1 MLLDPNIEQIFFYNL
16 SEPSFIVDA
25 DFKFRKLNE
34 AAKELITGINEGENF
49 LGYFS
54 GSSVQLLER
63 LLLESKNFLKT
74 VTEEAEITFR
84 NTNNLVHSKVIITP
98 ISVDNSQ
105 IFIIT
110 FSLLKVK
117 SISEK
122 TSSQLKMT
130 GSIELESLA
139 NKEILEIVADIKA
152 SFPFTLV
159 DKKRIRKKIDELKCP
174 FWIKMPDAKYVIVN
188 KLFASVF
195 NLKQEQLE
203 NKSETEFLPAY
214 LSQFY
219 TAINSYIKET
229 SQGIRYNGIGS
240 LEKQFGEKVMITEI
254 PLLDLNKEVIGMIGF
269 AKPETELFASS
280 QPPDK
285 EITLLT
291 QLNIPYIVINNEL
304 SIVTVSKKYSDT
316 FELDQSQKFEGTDL
330 KQITDSDLF
339 KKIKLHIENRK
350 YDVDIWHTFSVND
363 KLKKMRIKITENADS
378 ERKNQYILTFME
390 INDLSSKKTSKEN
403 MYELLMKNTLEAV
416 FLYEVENLKFL
427 DVNDAALKLYGYK
440 RDEFLQMDLTDLYAP
455 EDIQTLL
462 ESSNK
467 KSKEGEFTG
476 PWRHKKKDGTSVLV
490 EISKVST
497 TYDNKACQLNV
508 IRDVTKNV
516 ENKKELNIYKILF
529 DNTSDSV
536 MFTDKDG
543 FITYCNKSVTDNFGF
558 IFEDLKERPFLSLLS
573 DGDRAKINTNVFHS
587 DAKETQQFVI
597 NMKNV
602 KGDLSEVNLVSTPHA
617 GFNNEIESFSLILKK
632 VKSAEENSM
641 RHLTKSEIST
651 GKLDPSFLSNL
662 FHELLTPIN
671 VIVGFTQELMESIP
685 NPSDDQKEAASIIS
699 ENQKVLLQT
708 MDTAVEYSHME
719 QNEIHI
725 SSDEINFVE
734 LLPNIE
740 ESIKKTLEAKN
751 VEFDYSKISSS
762 LTFHSDKQRFLTLVS
777 LFLKFSIQMT
787 KEKKIY
793 LSAYP
798 RNEKEFIISVKDSK
812 SRVSA
817 GLLKNLRELFT
828 VDESI
833 IRHAFGISRFTIRLA
848 RKLVEILAEQ
858 IEVFQ
863 KDNEATEYA
872 IIFPVNLEVESK
884 AKNLGKT
891 VSLVEKETRESGK
904 VKEQKEVVQK
914 EKSVPAVKTAKGKS
928 EPVQPH
934 PVQDTKVEKLED
946 LDLTELN
953 CLCVEDQVDSQ
964 ILFKVQMKDLK
975 SVEFCASFEEA
986 IPLLKSKSFNFI
998 VMDINLQ
1005 GEYNGLDAL
1014 HILRKMPAYQDVPVI
1029 AVSAYVLPGDKAKFI
1044 AAGFNDFI
1052 SKPVLHDKLVD
1063 SLKRIFA

>member
-1 MLLDPNIEQIFFYNL
+1 M
-16 SEPSFIVDA
+16 
-25 DFKFRKLNE
+25 
-34 AAKELITGINEGENF
+34 
-49 LGYFS
+49 
-54 GSSVQLLER
+54 
-63 LLLESKNFLKT
+63 
-74 VTEEAEITFR
+74 
-84 NTNNLVHSKVIITP
+84 
-98 ISVDNSQ
+98 
-105 IFIIT
+105 
-110 FSLLKVK
+110 
-117 SISEK
+117 
-122 TSSQLKMT
+122 
-130 GSIELESLA
+130 
-139 NKEILEIVADIKA
+139 
-152 SFPFTLV
+152 
-159 DKKRIRKKIDELKCP
+159 RIRIAE
-174 FWIKMPDAKYVIVN
+174 
-188 KLFASVF
+188 
-195 NLKQEQLE
+195 E
-203 NKSETEFLPAY
+203 
-214 LSQFY
+214 
-219 TAINSYIKET
+219 
-229 SQGIRYNGIGS
+229 
-240 LEKQFGEKVMITEI
+240 
-254 PLLDLNKEVIGMIGF
+254 
-269 AKPETELFASS
+269 
-280 QPPDK
+280 
-285 EITLLT
+285 
-291 QLNIPYIVINNEL
+291 
-304 SIVTVSKKYSDT
+304 
-316 FELDQSQKFEGTDL
+316 
-330 KQITDSDLF
+330 TDS
-339 KKIKLHIENRK
+339 KGN
-350 YDVDIWHTFSVND
+350 
-363 KLKKMRIKITENADS
+363 
-378 ERKNQYILTFME
+378 NQYILTFME
-390 INDLSSKKTSKEN
+390 ITDISSKKSSKEN
-403 MYELLMKNTLEAV
+403 MYELLMKNTPEAV

-467 KSKEGEFTG
+467 KSKEGVFTG

-490 EISKVST
+490 EINKVST
-497 TYDNKACQLNV
+497 TFENKASQLNV

-516 ENKKELNIYKILF
+516 ENKKELNIYKVLF
-529 DNTSDSV
+529 ENTSDSV
-536 MFTDKDG
+536 IFTDKDG

-558 IFEDLKERPFLSLLS
+558 IFQDLKERPFLSLLS

-587 DAKETQQFVI
+587 DAKDTQQFI
-597 NMKNV
+597 ISMKNV
-602 KGDLSEVNLVSTPHA
+602 KGDLSEVKLVSTPHI
-617 GFNNEIESFSLILKK
+617 GFNNEIESFSLILKEMK
-632 VKSAEENSM
+632 LVEETSKKGIN
-641 RHLTKSEIST
+641 KSEITT

-740 ESIKKTLEAKN
+740 ENIKKTSESKN
-751 VEFDYSKISSS
+751 VELDYSKISSS

-798 RNEKEFIISVKDSK
+798 RDDKEFIISVKDSK
-812 SRVSA
+812 TGVSA

-848 RKLVEILAEQ
+848 RKLVEILAEK

-872 IIFPVNLEVESK
+872 IIFPINLEAESK

-891 VSLVEKETRESGK
+891 VSLEGKETRDVVK
-904 VKEQKEVVQK
+904 VKEPKLEPKK
-914 EKSVPAVKTAKGKS
+914 EKQEPLVKASKEKTEAVHQMH
-928 EPVQPH
+928 EPRL
-934 PVQDTKVEKLED
+934 EKLAE
-946 LDLTELN
+946 LELSELN

-964 ILFKVQMKDLK
+964 ILFKVQMKELK

>member
-1 MLLDPNIEQIFFYNL
+1 MLLDPNIEQVFFHNL

-25 DFKFRKLNE
+25 DFKLRKFN
-34 AAKELITGINEGENF
+34 KVTNNLIFGLNEGENF

-54 GSSVQLLER
+54 GSSIQTLER
-63 LLLESKNFLKT
+63 LLLESKNYLKS

-84 NTNNLVHSKVIITP
+84 NKKDPDYFNVIITP
-98 ISVDNSQ
+98 ITVDNTQ
-105 IFIIT
+105 NFIIT
-110 FSLLKVK
+110 FSLLYGK
-117 SISEK
+117 SINEK
-122 TSSQLKMT
+122 TAAPLKME
-130 GSIELESLA
+130 GAIELESLA

-203 NKSETEFLPAY
+203 NKSETEFLPTY

-219 TAINSYIKET
+219 NAINSYIKET
-229 SQGIRYNGIGS
+229 SQGIRYHGISS
-240 LEKQFGEKVMITEI
+240 LEKQFGNKVIISEI
-254 PLLDLNKEVIGMIGF
+254 PLLDLNKQVIAMIGF
-269 AKPETELFASS
+269 AKTETELFASS
-280 QPPDK
+280 ESIDT
-285 EITLLT
+285 EHALLR
-291 QLNIPYIVINNEL
+291 QLSIPFILINNEF
-304 SIVTVSKKYSDT
+304 SIVTVSKKYSEI
-316 FELDQSQKFEGTDL
+316 FELEQSQKLAGSDL

-339 KKIKLHIENRK
+339 KKVKLHIENRK
-350 YDVDIWHTFSVND
+350 FDVDIWHTFSVND
-363 KLKKMRIKITENADS
+363 KLKKMRIRIAEETDS
-378 ERKNQYILTFME
+378 KGNNQYILTFME
-390 INDLSSKKTSKEN
+390 ITDISSKKSSKEN
-403 MYELLMKNTLEAV
+403 MYELLMKNTPEAV

-467 KSKEGEFTG
+467 KSKEGVFTG

-490 EISKVST
+490 EINKVST
-497 TYDNKACQLNV
+497 TFENKASQLNV

-516 ENKKELNIYKILF
+516 ENKKELNIYKVLF
-529 DNTSDSV
+529 ENTSDSV
-536 MFTDKDG
+536 IFTDKDG

-558 IFEDLKERPFLSLLS
+558 IFQDLKERPFLSLLS

-587 DAKETQQFVI
+587 DAKDTQQFI
-597 NMKNV
+597 ISMKNV
-602 KGDLSEVNLVSTPHA
+602 KGDLSEVKLVSTPHI
-617 GFNNEIESFSLILKK
+617 GFNNEIESFSLILKEMK
-632 VKSAEENSM
+632 LVEETSKKGLN
-641 RHLTKSEIST
+641 KSEITT

-740 ESIKKTLEAKN
+740 ENIKKTSESKN
-751 VEFDYSKISSS
+751 VELDYSKISSS

-798 RNEKEFIISVKDSK
+798 RDDKEFIISVKDSK
-812 SRVSA
+812 TGVSA

-848 RKLVEILAEQ
+848 RKLVEILAEK

-872 IIFPVNLEVESK
+872 IIFPINLEAESK

-891 VSLVEKETRESGK
+891 VSLEGKETRDVVK
-904 VKEQKEVVQK
+904 VKEPKLEPKK
-914 EKSVPAVKTAKGKS
+914 EKQEPLVKASKEKTEAVHQMH
-928 EPVQPH
+928 EPRL
-934 PVQDTKVEKLED
+934 EKLAE
-946 LDLTELN
+946 LELSELN

-964 ILFKVQMKDLK
+964 ILFKVQMKELK